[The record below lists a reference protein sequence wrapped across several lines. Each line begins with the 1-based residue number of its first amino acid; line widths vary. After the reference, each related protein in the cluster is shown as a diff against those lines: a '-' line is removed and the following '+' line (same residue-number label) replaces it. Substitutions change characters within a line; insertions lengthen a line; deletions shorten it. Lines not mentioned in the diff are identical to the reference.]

1 MPSSVG
7 RTLAI
12 DDSCWYRWILILGR
26 MGSRLLSRLIII
38 LQFRTEFHHL
48 PQTQLIRVV
57 RATYPNVEPQ
67 PPPAQDRLP
76 PSAHRTSRD
85 ARPCAAR
92 CLPTQGGQAHRGCC
106 ASGTTP
112 PWLQPVEGEPTPGGV
127 PAAPAQELGSK
138 ATPDRAGPTTMHSW
152 WQIELNTTNDAQPII
167 LILPVVPHKAVA
179 EVSKIG
185 NL

>member
-76 PSAHRTSRD
+76 PCAHRTSTD
-85 ARPCAAR
+85 ARPSTAR
-92 CLPTQGGQAHRGCC
+92 SLPTEGGEAHRGWS

-112 PWLQPVEGEPTPGGV
+112 PWVQPVQGEPTPGGV
-127 PAAPAQELGSK
+127 RAAPAQELGAK
-138 ATPDRAGPTTMHSW
+138 ATPDCAGPTTMHSR
-152 WQIELNTTNDAQPII
+152 WQKELNSTNDAPSII
-167 LILPVVPHKAVA
+167 YLDSIIDFL
-179 EVSKIG
+179 SK
-185 NL
+185 